1 MCAYLPSC
9 PSFRKSP
16 GSKFSWECDH
26 GVTDCK
32 YVHFVPAFGA
42 PVLASVGNARSS
54 VRGGG
59 LAAEQRVPGRK
70 TSRRRG
76 VLFPRQ
82 LRTVVFLPWVGVGSK
97 DGYFVFGSCWGSE
110 IGSAHSLLLSRSTSC
125 RGFDCTVSSD
135 VCLMNFFRAASV
147 RPMLSRMVSPG
158 HGIGEGAKFDYCLQK
173 NRRSA
178 PGRGLNNTR
187 EVQHQ
192 VCSSPVPAPTGVIFS
207 GRRSSHRQ
215 LVMPFD
221 CWASPGIA

>member
-1 MCAYLPSC
+1 M
-9 PSFRKSP
+9 
-16 GSKFSWECDH
+16 
-26 GVTDCK
+26 
-32 YVHFVPAFGA
+32 
-42 PVLASVGNARSS
+42 
-54 VRGGG
+54 
-59 LAAEQRVPGRK
+59 
-70 TSRRRG
+70 
-76 VLFPRQ
+76 
-82 LRTVVFLPWVGVGSK
+82 FLPWVGVGSK

-158 HGIGEGAKFDYCLQK
+158 HGIGEGAKFDYCLQE

-207 GRRSSHRQ
+207 GRRSRHRQ